1 MAECT
6 NLAVSIDVETRES
19 PGVLPLSDQE
29 RPYQVEIQP
38 MTLGYKMLLL
48 RERIDNPDQDG
59 RVPLDAIALK
69 FKDFFQE
76 RLAAN
81 KEEENPNSFHRG
93 RLSDRSIKKWKAVVR
108 EQPVEHFCPKFIVD
122 EVEHLKWAPEIWTQ
136 WSPDLKR
143 ELRDAAMRR
152 LIAYFQ
158 KYVPG

>member
-1 MAECT
+1 
-6 NLAVSIDVETRES
+6 
-19 PGVLPLSDQE
+19 
-29 RPYQVEIQP
+29 
-38 MTLGYKMLLL
+38 MTLRYKMLLL